1 MSLKSLTKKLL
12 KIKKSSPPRFNV
24 NQRRFVRPK
33 REVKRK
39 SCGFFD

>member
-33 REVKRK
+33 QEDRRT
-39 SCGFFD
+39 SDGFFN